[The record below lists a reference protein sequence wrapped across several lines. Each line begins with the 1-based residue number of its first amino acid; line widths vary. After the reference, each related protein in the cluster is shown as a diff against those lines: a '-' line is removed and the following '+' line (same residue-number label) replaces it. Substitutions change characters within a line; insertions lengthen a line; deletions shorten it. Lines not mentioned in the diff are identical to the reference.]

1 MSAASIARQKA
12 RLIRNVRPA
21 AGETIETA
29 IEAHERLAVLHTAR
43 QGEILRAARDYF
55 GDETVRFKRDGG
67 RFHLLVPNDQGK
79 LVTLG
84 YGTTAIEAFVVAKLN
99 AEAIERR
106 KAEVAAAN
114 KKALEASQAAA
125 NPAPEA
131 LPV

>member
-21 AGETIETA
+21 AGESLESA
-29 IEAHERLAVLHTAR
+29 IEAHEKLAVLNTVR

-79 LVTLG
+79 LVVLG
-84 YGTTAIEAFVVAKLN
+84 SGANAIEAFVVAKIN
-99 AEAIERR
+99 AEAMERKKSER
-106 KAEVAAAN
+106 AAAD
-114 KKALEASQAAA
+114 KKVLDAQAT
-125 NPAPEA
+125 PQPQPEA
-131 LPV
+131 QPV

>member
-21 AGETIETA
+21 AGESLESA
-29 IEAHERLAVLHTAR
+29 IEAHEKLAVLNTAR

-79 LVTLG
+79 LVVLG
-84 YGTTAIEAFVVAKLN
+84 SGANAIEAFVVAKIN
-99 AEAIERR
+99 AEAMERK
-106 KAEVAAAN
+106 KAERAAAD
-114 KKALEASQAAA
+114 KKALEASQTQ
-125 NPAPEA
+125 PEA
-131 LPV
+131 QPV